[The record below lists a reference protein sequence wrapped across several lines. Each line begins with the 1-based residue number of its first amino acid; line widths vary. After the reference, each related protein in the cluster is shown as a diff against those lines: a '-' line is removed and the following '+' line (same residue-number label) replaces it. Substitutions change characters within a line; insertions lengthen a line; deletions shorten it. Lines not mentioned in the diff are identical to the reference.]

1 MRAEPDPAVLLRW
14 FYIPAPEASLKCFA
28 VDQDKGEKTNWHDEV
43 AKIADVPRR
52 PSLVTCR
59 PFKKRAVTMIDSDE
73 QSHWRSR
80 FARETGAAPV
90 SIASHAKR

>member
-1 MRAEPDPAVLLRW
+1 M
-14 FYIPAPEASLKCFA
+14 FA
-28 VDQDKGEKTNWHDEV
+28 VDQDEGEKANWHDEV

-59 PFKKRAVTMIDSDE
+59 PFQKRAVTMIDSAE

-80 FARETGAAPV
+80 FAWRVLHKGSAREPPMGPL
-90 SIASHAKR
+90 R